1 VERLSGLGIL
11 SVVFVVASTLSV
23 ITKNAG
29 MLNAALDNVDG
40 VLLVG
45 GCVGDVASY
54 FFVA

>member
-40 VLLVG
+40 VLLVHYR
-45 GCVGDVASY
+45 VADMALY